1 MFHFTKSSLSLYLSI
16 ILVTGSLLQISST
29 TNFFGNN
36 AHILVKIHSI
46 YAQYNG
52 GNGNGGNGD
61 GGDDNGVDSDGG
73 DGIEDHGDFAVNG
86 GNVSDDSGE
95 SDNVEELTLDE
106 DAEVDDVGQA
116 GGPEE
121 LTFSEDKT
129 SKVLTLDQQD
139 TENIPK
145 EPTLKKEGDFLS
157 EENVDKSYEYQGEN
171 ETTETE
177 EEREFEE
184 REYIAEIEDDL
195 EDAKT
200 PEEKDRIGKELEA
213 AKKKFN
219 DGKKDKRDRHDDK
232 DEIRIIKKILYNT

>member
-1 MFHFTKSSLSLYLSI
+1 MFHFTKSSLVLYLSI
-16 ILVTGSLLQISST
+16 ILVTVSLLQISS

-36 AHILVKIHSI
+36 AHILVIIPSI
-46 YAQYNG
+46 YAQDNG

-61 GGDDNGVDSDGG
+61 GGDGNGADSDAGNSG
-73 DGIEDHGDFAVNG
+73 EDLGDFADNDG
-86 GNVSDDSGE
+86 DVSDDSRE
-95 SDNVEELTLDE
+95 SDDVEELTLDEE

-129 SKVLTLDQQD
+129 FKVLTLDQED
-139 TENIPK
+139 IENIPE
-145 EPTLKKEGDFLS
+145 EPTLKKEDDFLS
-157 EENVDKSYEYQGEN
+157 EENVDKSYEYEGEN

-200 PEEKDRIGKELEA
+200 PEEKERIGKELEA
-213 AKKKFN
+213 AKKN
-219 DGKKDKRDRHDDK
+219 SMMVKRTK
-232 DEIRIIKKILYNT
+232 EIDTTTKMK